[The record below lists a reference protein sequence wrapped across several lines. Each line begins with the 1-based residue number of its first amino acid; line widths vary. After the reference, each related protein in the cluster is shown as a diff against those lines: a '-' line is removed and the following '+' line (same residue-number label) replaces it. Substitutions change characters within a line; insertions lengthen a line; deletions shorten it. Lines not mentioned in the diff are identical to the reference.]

1 MTRTA
6 DFLAGFFCMAFMLA
20 VLFWIYVASPP
31 DEPLKITRYEVCCV
45 PEELRQ

>member
-6 DFLAGFFCMAFMLA
+6 DFLAGFFCMLFMLA

-31 DEPLKITRYEVCCV
+31 DPQPGVIVEAGR
-45 PEELRQ
+45 